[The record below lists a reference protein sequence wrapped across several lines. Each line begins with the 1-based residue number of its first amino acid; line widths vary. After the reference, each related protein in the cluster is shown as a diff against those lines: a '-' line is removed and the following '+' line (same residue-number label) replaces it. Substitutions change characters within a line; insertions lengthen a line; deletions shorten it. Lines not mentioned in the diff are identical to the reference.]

1 MTTRQPISQTYRY
14 MITIAYLVIFMAIVF
29 MTVDYSGLK
38 GGDAYAADTWDE
50 DVTTW
55 PLTGS
60 TVTIETRYYMY
71 VPKPDITA
79 WEIALILPV
88 FSVSNASEY
97 IDELPPEAKRHFSL
111 HE

>member
-1 MTTRQPISQTYRY
+1 

-38 GGDAYAADTWDE
+38 GGDAYAVDTWDE

-60 TVTIETRYYMY
+60 TDSSNILTVETRYMY

-88 FSVSNASEY
+88 FSISNASEY